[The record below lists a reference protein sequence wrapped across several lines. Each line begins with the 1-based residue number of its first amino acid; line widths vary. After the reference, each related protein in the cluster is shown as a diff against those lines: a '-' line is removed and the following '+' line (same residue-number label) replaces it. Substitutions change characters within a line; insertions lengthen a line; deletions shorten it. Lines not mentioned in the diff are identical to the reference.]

1 MPVSRQC
8 AALLI
13 AVALL
18 AVELGVG
25 LSADLQTNTCSGYP
39 GIPGSP
45 GNIGAPGR
53 DGRDAKDGR
62 DGGPGQ
68 KGEKGEKGER
78 VQGPPGKAGPNGLLG
93 PKGEKGERGFQGERG
108 VQGPPGNAGPIGRLG
123 PKGDK
128 GEQGLQGAAFDPNLI
143 AKLQSQVQTL
153 QNSLSRLEK
162 ASQFLHWK
170 RVGNK
175 YLVSNKELGNF
186 DKGLK
191 ICGDAG
197 ARIATPRNKVE
208 NDVLSKFLAESQTA
222 YIGANDR
229 KSEGRF
235 VDLEEK
241 PLGFT
246 NWKNGEPNNYKNKED
261 CSTVDHNG
269 QWNDVPCESN
279 CMIICEF

>member
-18 AVELGVG
+18 TVELGVG

-39 GIPGSP
+39 GIPGTP
-45 GNIGAPGR
+45 GNNGAPGR
-53 DGRDAKDGR
+53 DGRDGRDGKDGR
-62 DGGPGQ
+62 DGGQ
-68 KGEKGEKGER
+68 KGERGER
-78 VQGPPGKAGPNGLLG
+78 GVQGPPGKAGPIGPVGL
-93 PKGEKGERGFQGERG
+93 KGEKGEQGH
-108 VQGPPGNAGPIGRLG
+108 
-123 PKGDK
+123 
-128 GEQGLQGAAFDPNLI
+128 QGAAFDPSLI

-153 QNSLSRLEK
+153 QGSLSRLEK
-162 ASQFLHWK
+162 ASQFLLWR

-175 YLVSNKELGNF
+175 YMVSNKELGNF
-186 DKGLK
+186 DQGLK

-197 ARIATPRNKVE
+197 AKMATPKNKVE
-208 NDVLSKFLAESQTA
+208 NDVFSKFLAESQTA

-246 NWKNGEPNNYKNKED
+246 NWKSGEPNNHKGKED
-261 CSTVDHNG
+261 CTIVLNG
-269 QWNDVPCESN
+269 QWNDVSCESN